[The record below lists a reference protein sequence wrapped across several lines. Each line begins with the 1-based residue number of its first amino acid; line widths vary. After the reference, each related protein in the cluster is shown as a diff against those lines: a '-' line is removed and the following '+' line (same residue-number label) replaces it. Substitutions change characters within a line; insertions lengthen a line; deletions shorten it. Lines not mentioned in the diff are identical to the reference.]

1 MNYKADVH
9 LCTKPGTLKGYATIT
24 LNEEFVIKGLNIRA
38 GANGLFVSMPSV
50 KNGNRYYDTVYP
62 ITAEAREQ
70 LNKTVLDQY
79 ELELGKLEEQLNI
92 AKQGTQKREENSAS
106 FDTGK
111 RADGKYQNTVMDQE
125 IGVTDQSEALDELED
140 EQFGQTMGGM

>member
-1 MNYKADVH
+1 MNYKADVR
-9 LCTKPGTLKGYATIT
+9 LCTKPGTLKGYVTIT
-24 LNEEFVIKGLNIRA
+24 LNEEFVIKGMTIRE
-38 GANGLFVSMPSV
+38 GANGLFVSMPST
-50 KNGNRYYDTVYP
+50 KNGDRYSDSVYP

-79 ELELGKLEEQLNI
+79 ELELDKLEEQLNI
-92 AKQGTQKREENSAS
+92 AKQGAQKREENSAS

-125 IGVTDQSEALDELED
+125 IGVEDQSETPDESED
-140 EQFGQTMGGM
+140 EQFGQTMSGM